1 MAGAPQVER
10 WRISRAHRRA
20 GGELI
25 LAANG
30 VAENLRTMKAM
41 CARCGAIKR
50 NDYFILVS
58 WQKREPI
65 FQPGQ
70 TFGREMPSLASL

>member
-1 MAGAPQVER
+1 
-10 WRISRAHRRA
+10 
-20 GGELI
+20 
-25 LAANG
+25 
-30 VAENLRTMKAM
+30 MKAM